1 MEEIKSIEDF
11 KRKLQEIVATLEGE
25 EFNRALKELVAW
37 QREEVSRSRAVR
49 EDLQLPAKEQA

>member
-11 KRKLQEIVATLEGE
+11 KRKLQEIVATLDGE

-37 QREEVSRSRAVR
+37 QQEEVSKSKAVR